1 MVNWLPKEY
10 FPIQIAAL
18 LRQIAVIE
26 RYGAHS
32 AMIEACE
39 TISGVMAEQSELF
52 TIVETSCDTRLKKW
66 LERRGNKNRIYSAH
80 FLAIRDA
87 FRLAKLV
94 GELIEI
100 RNGFIEDGGEQWLNI
115 IAEKRVVI
123 DTEKDID
130 SDKQNERDEYD
141 DK

>member
-1 MVNWLPKEY
+1 MDKNF

-26 RYGAHS
+26 RYGANS

-52 TIVETSCDTRLKKW
+52 TMVETSNDTELKKW
-66 LERRGNKNRIYSAH
+66 LERRGKRNRIYSAH

-100 RNGFIEDGGEQWLNI
+100 RNGFIEEGGEQWLNSIAGKRI
-115 IAEKRVVI
+115 IK
-123 DTEKDID
+123 DTE
-130 SDKQNERDEYD
+130 NETISKEQPSGSEDTEGND
-141 DK
+141 V

>member
-1 MVNWLPKEY
+1 MNKDF

-26 RYGAHS
+26 RYGANS

-52 TIVETSCDTRLKKW
+52 TMVETSNDTELKKW
-66 LERRGNKNRIYSAH
+66 LERRGKRNRIYSAH

-100 RNGFIEDGGEQWLNI
+100 RNGFIEEGGEQWLNS
-115 IAEKRVVI
+115 IAEKRI
-123 DTEKDID
+123 IKDTDN
-130 SDKQNERDEYD
+130 DKQTEGNNNDE
-141 DK
+141 

>member
-1 MVNWLPKEY
+1 MDKDF

-26 RYGAHS
+26 RYGANS

-52 TIVETSCDTRLKKW
+52 TMVETSNDTELKKW
-66 LERRGNKNRIYSAH
+66 LERRGKRNRIYSAH

-100 RNGFIEDGGEQWLNI
+100 RNGFIEDGGGQWLNTAAGKKVCFDDEPSA
-115 IAEKRVVI
+115 AEE
-123 DTEKDID
+123 TEGNDILT
-130 SDKQNERDEYD
+130 Q
-141 DK
+141 

>member
-1 MVNWLPKEY
+1 MDKDF

-26 RYGAHS
+26 RYGANS

-52 TIVETSCDTRLKKW
+52 TMVETSNDTELKKW
-66 LERRGNKNRIYSAH
+66 LERRGKRNRIYSAH

-100 RNGFIEDGGEQWLNI
+100 RNGFIEDGGEHWLNTAAGKKVCFDDDPST
-115 IAEKRVVI
+115 AEE
-123 DTEKDID
+123 TEGNDILT
-130 SDKQNERDEYD
+130 Q
-141 DK
+141 

>member
-1 MVNWLPKEY
+1 MDKDF

-18 LRQIAVIE
+18 LRQIDVIE
-26 RYGAHS
+26 RYGANS

-52 TIVETSCDTRLKKW
+52 TKVETSSDTELKKW
-66 LERRGNKNRIYSAH
+66 LERRGKRNRIYSAH

-100 RNGFIEDGGEQWLNI
+100 RNGFIEEGGEQWLNTAAGKKVCFDDEPSA
-115 IAEKRVVI
+115 AEE
-123 DTEKDID
+123 TEGNDILT
-130 SDKQNERDEYD
+130 Q
-141 DK
+141 

>member
-1 MVNWLPKEY
+1 MNKDF

-26 RYGAHS
+26 RYGANS

-52 TIVETSCDTRLKKW
+52 TMVETSNDTELKKW
-66 LERRGNKNRIYSAH
+66 LERRGKRNRIYAAH

-94 GELIEI
+94 SELIEI
-100 RNGFIEDGGEQWLNI
+100 RNGFIEEGGEQWLNS
-115 IAEKRVVI
+115 IAEKRI
-123 DTEKDID
+123 IKDTDN
-130 SDKQNERDEYD
+130 DKQTEGNNNDE
-141 DK
+141 

>member
-1 MVNWLPKEY
+1 MDKDF

-26 RYGAHS
+26 RYGANS

-52 TIVETSCDTRLKKW
+52 TKVETSSDTELKKW
-66 LERRGNKNRIYSAH
+66 LERRGKRNCIYSAH

-100 RNGFIEDGGEQWLNI
+100 RNGFIEDGGEEWLNTAAGKKVCFDDVQN
-115 IAEKRVVI
+115 IA
-123 DTEKDID
+123 DGTEDNDILT
-130 SDKQNERDEYD
+130 Q
-141 DK
+141 